1 MVYQSLAS
9 QQLLEGLFSPTT
21 SNLRGEFVLI
31 QLEQASLFGKRDS
44 QKERTDFS
52 REVSHDIL
60 MKRNN

>member
-1 MVYQSLAS
+1 MVYQSPAS
-9 QQLLEGLFSPTT
+9 QWLLKGLLSLTT

-44 QKERTDFS
+44 QKEWTDFS

-60 MKRNN
+60 MKRSN